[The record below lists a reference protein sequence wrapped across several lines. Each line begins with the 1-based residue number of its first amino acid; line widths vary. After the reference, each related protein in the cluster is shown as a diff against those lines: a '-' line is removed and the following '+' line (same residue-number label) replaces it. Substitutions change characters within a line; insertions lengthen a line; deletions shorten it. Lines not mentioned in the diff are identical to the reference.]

1 MKYIA
6 YKEDRK
12 HGTFDFPIEFY
23 HVTPTHPRYEMS
35 YHWHIEYEIIRI
47 LEGELLMTVSEDEFT
62 AHGEDIVFVKGGL
75 LHGGIPK
82 DCLYECL
89 VFNLDSLI
97 LSSHAAERL
106 LKKISGDSVSVYPV
120 FRAGSAHVHTANGQT
135 DPQVVGDHN
144 SARSHGDVQEQRD
157 VQGRT
162 VPTADSRLTEIVST
176 LFGQMQS
183 RREGYELAVIG
194 SLYEFFGYILENR
207 LYTEGPSVQ
216 QKDARRIEHLKKALE
231 KIESSY
237 ADCLT
242 LDDLASEAGMN
253 SKYFCRYFREMTHR
267 TPIDYLNYY
276 RVEQAC
282 FKLATTN
289 ESITDVGLSCGFNDV
304 SYFIKMFKK
313 YKGVT
318 PKKYL
323 SAPL

>member
-6 YKEDRK
+6 YKEERK

-35 YHWHIEYEIIRI
+35 YHWHIEYELIRI
-47 LEGELLMTVSEDEFT
+47 LRGELLMTISEDEFT
-62 AHGEDIVFVKGGL
+62 AGEGDIVFIKGGL
-75 LHGGIPK
+75 LHGGIPRN
-82 DCLYECL
+82 CLYECL

-106 LKKISGDSVSVYPV
+106 LKKITGDSVSVYSI
-120 FRAGSAHVHTANGQT
+120 FRAGSAPVRKTNVQT
-135 DPQVVGDHN
+135 DSPAVRNYG
-144 SARSHGDVQEQRD
+144 SAQSHGNAQEHSD
-157 VQGRT
+157 VQGNM
-162 VPTADSRLTEIVST
+162 VPAADSLLTEIISN
-176 LFGQMQS
+176 LFGQMRL
-183 RREGYELAVIG
+183 RREGYELTVIG
-194 SLYEFFGYILENR
+194 SLYEFFGYILEHK
-207 LYTEGPSVQ
+207 LYTEGPSIQ
-216 QKDARRIEHLKKALE
+216 QRDAQRIEHLKKALE
-231 KIESSY
+231 MIENSY
-237 ADCLT
+237 SDCLT

-282 FKLATTN
+282 FKLATTD

>member
-1 MKYIA
+1 
-6 YKEDRK
+6 
-12 HGTFDFPIEFY
+12 
-23 HVTPTHPRYEMS
+23 
-35 YHWHIEYEIIRI
+35 
-47 LEGELLMTVSEDEFT
+47 
-62 AHGEDIVFVKGGL
+62 
-75 LHGGIPK
+75 
-82 DCLYECL
+82 
-89 VFNLDSLI
+89 
-97 LSSHAAERL
+97 
-106 LKKISGDSVSVYPV
+106 
-120 FRAGSAHVHTANGQT
+120 
-135 DPQVVGDHN
+135 
-144 SARSHGDVQEQRD
+144 
-157 VQGRT
+157 
-162 VPTADSRLTEIVST
+162 
-176 LFGQMQS
+176 MQS

-323 SAPL
+323 STPL